1 MSQTL
6 IRSKLIKTVSDYAA
20 AKVPA
25 LTVARENTAFTKPA
39 NQATFL
45 EVTLS
50 PANTQNPNV
59 ASDTRRF
66 YGDLMINVWVKEGS
80 GAGVAEAIAEE
91 LSQIFTVF
99 PCQQLPVYITSHL
112 DIKRAVSDP
121 SGYRVTA
128 LCVSYRADF

>member
-6 IRSKLIKTVSDYAA
+6 IRSKLIKTVADYAA
-20 AKVPA
+20 ARVPA
-25 LTVARENTAFTKPA
+25 ITVARENTAFTKPP
-39 NQATFL
+39 NNGTFL
-45 EVTLS
+45 EVILS

-66 YGDLMINVWVKEGS
+66 YGDFLINVYVKENA

-91 LSQIFTVF
+91 LSQIFTVY

-112 DIKRAVSDP
+112 DIKRSVSDP
-121 SGYRVTA
+121 SGYRITP
-128 LCVSYRADF
+128 LMVSYRADF

>member
-1 MSQTL
+1 MSQVI
-6 IRSKLIKTVSDYAA
+6 IRSILVKAVSAYAA

-25 LTVARENTAFTKPA
+25 IPLARENTSFLKPS
-39 NQATFL
+39 NNGTFL
-45 EVTLS
+45 EVILS

-66 YGDLMINVWVKEGS
+66 YGDFLINVYVKENA

-91 LSQIFTVF
+91 LSQIFTVY

-112 DIKRAVSDP
+112 DIKRSVSDP
-121 SGYRVTA
+121 SGYRITPLV
-128 LCVSYRADF
+128 VSYRSDF